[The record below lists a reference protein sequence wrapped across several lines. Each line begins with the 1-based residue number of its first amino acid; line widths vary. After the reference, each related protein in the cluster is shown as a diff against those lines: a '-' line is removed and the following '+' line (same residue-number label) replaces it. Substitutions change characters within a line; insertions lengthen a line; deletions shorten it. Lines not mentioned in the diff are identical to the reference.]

1 MCFGILE
8 LLYQLVEI
16 SNPHSIVG
24 RANLSAS
31 GVITSSGSISLGGYR
46 FQWILSG
53 NDQGH

>member
-46 FQWILSG
+46 FQ
-53 NDQGH
+53 